1 VLLNE
6 VLSQTGFNGADWAV
20 VVVVGISIL
29 ISLSRGFVR
38 EALSLLVWV
47 AAFVV
52 AFFFSEKLSPLL
64 VNAIEVP
71 SLRYAAA
78 FALLFVS
85 TLIVGSLVSYLIAQL
100 VKMTGLSAVDRLLGS
115 MFGLCRGV
123 LIVLLVLIFLPKI
136 LPVQQDNWWQKS
148 VLIPRVLVLENWSRE
163 TASLLTGWGAE
174 QLSRKDEVIQKVQPN
189 IPVQSNIQ
197 RQ

>member
-1 VLLNE
+1 MNDVL
-6 VLSQTGFNGADWAV
+6 VQTGFNGADWAI
-20 VVVVGISIL
+20 VVVVGLSIL

-52 AFFFSEKLSPLL
+52 AFLFSAILSPLL
-64 VNAIEVP
+64 ANAIDVP

-78 FALLFVS
+78 FALLFVV
-85 TLIVGSLVSYLIAQL
+85 TLIVGSLISYIVAQL

-123 LIVLLVLIFLPKI
+123 LIVLLILIFLPKI
-136 LPVQQDNWWQKS
+136 LPVQQDNWWQQSK
-148 VLIPRVLVLENWSRE
+148 LIPRVLVLENWSRQ
-163 TASLLTGWGAE
+163 TASLLTGWGMDQLDHNSEWVEKIQAE
-174 QLSRKDEVIQKVQPN
+174 HSIHGEPDKKP
-189 IPVQSNIQ
+189 
-197 RQ
+197 